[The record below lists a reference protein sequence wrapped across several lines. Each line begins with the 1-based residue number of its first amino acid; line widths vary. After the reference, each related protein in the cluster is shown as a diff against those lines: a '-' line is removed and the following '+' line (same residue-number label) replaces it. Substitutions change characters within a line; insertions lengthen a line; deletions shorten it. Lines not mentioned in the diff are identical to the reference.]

1 MILWTARPGGSDN
14 VPGDIAFIAPM
25 KTKPFKALVLKNKQ
39 GGGFALLFICLL
51 AFAITPVSAQFPAQK
66 RITGLQLG
74 EAAEGSRVTIVSD
87 STLSDYEAFR
97 RGNWF
102 YVKIPLAEFR
112 SFPPRCCGNGFENV
126 QVQRVGDSLIVSFKL
141 QPGAS
146 ARVDQRSNRLDVIF
160 SSPNRGLR
168 SSGPNTASTRVNGGS
183 NFSPTSQYRGP
194 DAAGPV
200 PFASARA
207 FSRRAV
213 TERTR
218 ETIEIRGPQNPSIQA
233 SSQADSKRGANKQA
247 ISGNI
252 QSSGSKPAI
261 ASSSPGVSAA
271 PIVRPSTSTNYPT
284 STTAP
289 PAVSVGSQP
298 PVSAP
303 TSFGSL
309 NWRARGKAA
318 LQWLSGNRLATL
330 LGALILLSLVL
341 YLATLVRRRREKLV
355 EARRVTASAKV
366 QPKYSSGAD
375 LEELPGAGLAAPSP
389 SSTVPQEAAKKLASA
404 SAVAGAASHN
414 HGWGL
419 TKPSITSSS
428 AGHQQSTDEEEREVI
443 EL

>member
-1 MILWTARPGGSDN
+1 
-14 VPGDIAFIAPM
+14 M

-39 GGGFALLFICLL
+39 GGGFALFFICLL
-51 AFAITPVSAQFPAQK
+51 AFAITPASAQFPAQK

-97 RGNWF
+97 RGDWF
-102 YVKIPLAEFR
+102 YVKIPLAEFK

-160 SSPNRGLR
+160 SSPNRALR
-168 SSGPNTASTRVNGGS
+168 NSGPNTASTRVNSGS

-200 PFASARA
+200 PFVSARA

-218 ETIEIRGPQNPSIQA
+218 ETTETRGPQNPSIQA
-233 SSQADSKRGANKQA
+233 SSQPDSKKGANKQA

-252 QSSGSKPAI
+252 QSSSSNPAI
-261 ASSSPGVSAA
+261 ASSSPGMSAA
-271 PIVRPSTSTNYPT
+271 PIVTPSTSTNYPT

-289 PAVSVGSQP
+289 PAVSIGSQP
-298 PVSAP
+298 AVNPP
-303 TSFGSL
+303 TSFGSP

-318 LQWLSGNRLATL
+318 LQWLSGNRLAAL
-330 LGALILLSLVL
+330 LGALILLSLIL

-355 EARRVTASAKV
+355 KARRVTASAKV
-366 QPKYSSGAD
+366 QPKYSSGAH
-375 LEELPGAGLAAPSP
+375 LEELSGAGLAAPSP
-389 SSTVPQEAAKKLASA
+389 SSTVPQAAKKLASA

-414 HGWGL
+414 HNWGL